1 MQWALLL
8 HFSSIHLAWNCCT
21 DDLEASCPHTHTCTP
36 GHIYSLALYWI
47 VIVMWHTLGTQNNSL
62 INFTLGYKWQAKWP
76 YLVWRCPFLG
86 GSFFRCFS
94 VLTLSLLLC
103 RECQFHQWQDD
114 QPTNQSWWWRWWYI
128 PRQSPRRPGEIG
140 LPTVLPL
147 APGADRLRSPHA
159 YHTIWQHSKQSC
171 SRWSWYVCWLHFC
184 RD

>member
-21 DDLEASCPHTHTCTP
+21 DDLEASCPHTHT
-36 GHIYSLALYWI
+36 HLHSRAHSL
-47 VIVMWHTLGTQNNSL
+47 VSL
-62 INFTLGYKWQAKWP
+62 ILDCDSHVTHIRHSKQLTHQLYKWRAKRP
-76 YLVWRCPFLG
+76 SLPSLEVSFLG

-94 VLTLSLLLC
+94 VLTFSLLLC

-114 QPTNQSWWWRWWYI
+114 QPTNQPRWWRWWYI